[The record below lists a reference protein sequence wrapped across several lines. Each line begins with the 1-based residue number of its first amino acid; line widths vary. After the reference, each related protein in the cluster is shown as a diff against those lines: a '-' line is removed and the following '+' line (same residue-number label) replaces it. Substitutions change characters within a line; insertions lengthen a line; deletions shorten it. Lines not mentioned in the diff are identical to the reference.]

1 MAEAQLIG
9 RGARYC
15 PFRIEDDQ
23 PLYQRKFDVVGN
35 EEEHELKICEEL
47 YYHSAHNPRY
57 IDELH
62 TAMEEIGI
70 KPKRSYQISLNL
82 KDTFLETDTYKE
94 GKIFTNERIKYNRE
108 DITKLDDSARNYL
121 YKVRLRTGYMVTTT
135 IYSGETGLDLKTS
148 RKDYKLSDFH
158 PNVIR
163 KALHRLPLFHF
174 SSLKKYFPHLKSH
187 TEFITSGDFLAQ
199 ISVEVTGHGDRIL
212 NLSHADQLDITV
224 QVLEKLSAKMKNEFV
239 EFKGTKKFKPYS
251 IKDTI
256 SNKTINKRLIDEFEL
271 DHIWK
276 GEDYIIWGLPFFN
289 EQKRRGEFEEAFQ
302 FILQ

>member
-47 YYHSAHNPRY
+47 YYHSAQNPRF

-121 YKVRLRTGYMVTTT
+121 YKV
-135 IYSGETGLDLKTS
+135 
-148 RKDYKLSDFH
+148 
-158 PNVIR
+158 
-163 KALHRLPLFHF
+163 
-174 SSLKKYFPHLKSH
+174 
-187 TEFITSGDFLAQ
+187 
-199 ISVEVTGHGDRIL
+199 
-212 NLSHADQLDITV
+212 
-224 QVLEKLSAKMKNEFV
+224 
-239 EFKGTKKFKPYS
+239 
-251 IKDTI
+251 
-256 SNKTINKRLIDEFEL
+256 
-271 DHIWK
+271 
-276 GEDYIIWGLPFFN
+276 
-289 EQKRRGEFEEAFQ
+289 
-302 FILQ
+302 